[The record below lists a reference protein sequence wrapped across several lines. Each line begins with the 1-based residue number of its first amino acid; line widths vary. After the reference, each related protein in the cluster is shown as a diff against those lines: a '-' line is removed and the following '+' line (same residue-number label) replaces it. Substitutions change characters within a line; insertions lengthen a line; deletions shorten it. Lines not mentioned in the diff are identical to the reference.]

1 MNRREIMVFGLV
13 VLLVLLGGLLFLG
26 LIWVFSGFGF
36 GMMGGYRSGMMGPG
50 MMGGNGLIGSLLL
63 CLAPLVLLAV
73 LLLAGA
79 VIWLVFRQGS

>member
-13 VLLVLLGGLLFLG
+13 ALLVLVGGLLFLG
-26 LIWVFSGFGF
+26 LIWVFGGF
-36 GMMGGYRSGMMGPG
+36 GMMRPGMMGPG
-50 MMGGNGLIGSLLL
+50 MMGGYGLIGSLVL

>member
-13 VLLVLLGGLLFLG
+13 ALLVLVGGLLFLG
-26 LIWVFSGFGF
+26 LIWVFGGF
-36 GMMGGYRSGMMGPG
+36 GMMRPGMIGPG
-50 MMGGNGLIGSLLL
+50 MMGGYGLIGSLVL